1 MKFEELKAR
10 VYQLAEVYSTRQLKA
25 KYEEIRPLDMRRKLS
40 WEKALTVVQPSP
52 DEFQSWLNN
61 PSAEYQELFAEI
73 ESVSQA
79 YDQQSV
85 EAKQL
90 AKEVAEMADSLESIA
105 QECQDEA
112 NQLQQ
117 EVKAA
122 RRIAKRAELN

>member
-10 VYQLAEVYSTRQLKA
+10 VYQLAEVNSTRQLKA
-25 KYEEIRPLDMRRKLS
+25 KYEEIRPLDMRRKVS
-40 WEKALTVVQPSP
+40 WEKAFTVVQPSS
-52 DEFQSWLNN
+52 DDFQSWLNN
-61 PSAEYQELFAEI
+61 PPAEYQELFAEI
-73 ESVSQA
+73 ESVSQS
-79 YDQQSV
+79 YNQQST

-90 AKEVAEMADSLESIA
+90 AKEMTETAGNLESIA